1 MSRLDRYVL
10 RVFLLHWLVV
20 AGAILGLFTVFNL
33 IARADELGQAAAFEP
48 HVTLLAARYYLA
60 NLPFLLVMFGPYLSL
75 LAGLGTVLAL
85 MRGREW
91 TPMLAAGRSSRRA
104 FLPILAAALGLG
116 MGLAALRETVLPRIL
131 VEREALE
138 RRLFDQR
145 AWVLQDAW
153 VRGQGLVALRA
164 GLFLPGEGLGAG
176 AATGPSRILGLELY
190 QPGRPGGEAVPDR
203 LILAD
208 AATWKGDGWDLENG
222 RRISVDRGTEP
233 VARVEAPEFGP
244 RDLLRAWFGLTSP
257 DLLALR
263 DLEELHRRD
272 PGHRR
277 AATLIRARLAEP
289 WVHLILLLLGL
300 PFALR
305 FERRSSLEGFA
316 MGLLL
321 SALYFVADF
330 LLRDLGGRGVVSPLL
345 GGQGAALLFGALAL
359 WAQERLAT

>member
-1 MSRLDRYVL
+1 MGRLDRYVL

-20 AGAILGLFTVFNL
+20 AAAILGLFTLFDV
-33 IARADELGQAAAFEP
+33 IARADELGQAAAIEP
-48 HVTLLAARYYLA
+48 HVTLLAVRYYLA
-60 NLPFLLVMFGPYLSL
+60 NLPFLLEMFGPYLSL

-91 TPMLAAGRSSRRA
+91 TPMLAAGRSTRRA
-104 FLPILAAALGLG
+104 FLPILAAALALGLG
-116 MGLAALRETVLPRIL
+116 LAVFRETLMPRVL

-145 AWVLQDAW
+145 AWALTDTWA
-153 VRGQGLVALRA
+153 RGEGLTALRA
-164 GLFLPGEGLGAG
+164 GVFLPGAGLGSGSDRG
-176 AATGPSRILGLELY
+176 ASRVLGFELY
-190 QPGRPGGEAVPDR
+190 EPGRPGGAAVPDR
-203 LILAD
+203 LVLAD
-208 AATWKGDGWDLENG
+208 QARWQDGGWDLENG
-222 RRISVDRGTEP
+222 RRISVDRGSEA
-233 VARVEAPEFGP
+233 VDRVETPDLGP
-244 RDLLRAWFGLTSP
+244 RDVLRAWFGLTRP
-257 DLLALR
+257 DMLPLR
-263 DLEELHRRD
+263 DLAELRRRD

-289 WVHLILLLLGL
+289 WVHVILLLLGL

-330 LLRDLGGRGVVSPLL
+330 LLRDLGGRGVVAPWL
-345 GGQGAALLFGALAL
+345 GGQGAAFLFAGLAL
-359 WAQERLAT
+359 WAQDRLAT